1 VKLKTVIYLDYNAT
15 TPIDPRVAE
24 VMMPLLGPVYGNP
37 SSSHSPGREAKAVV
51 ERARGEVAG
60 LLGCAAE
67 EVVFTGGGT
76 ESNNHAIRGVV
87 KASGKRPAHV
97 ITSAVEH
104 PAVTE
109 VCGLLAATSGCTVT
123 VLPVNGTGLVDTGDL
138 ERAIRPETVLVTVM
152 HANNEVGTIQP
163 IAELAAMA
171 RAHGIP
177 FHTDAAQSVGKVGT
191 WVGELGVDL
200 LSVAGHKLYAPKGV
214 GALYVRKGTSLVNLM
229 HGAGHEAGR
238 RPGTENLIGIAGL
251 GAACRLAAAELDHR
265 AGHCRQLRDRLW
277 EELRSRVPGIV
288 LNGHPDQRLPNT
300 LSVAFPGADARDLLA
315 RLPGLAASPGS
326 ACHSGETEPS
336 AVLAAMGVDRELA
349 LGTVRFSTGRET
361 TGDDI
366 HRAAEQ
372 VATALDTAL

>member
-1 VKLKTVIYLDYNAT
+1 MKNIIYLDYNAT

-37 SSSHSPGREAKAVV
+37 SSSHAPGREARQVV
-51 ERARGEVAG
+51 ELARSEVAG
-60 LLGCAAE
+60 LLGCSPD

-87 KASGKRPAHV
+87 RASGKRPAHV

-109 VCGLLAATSGCTVT
+109 VCDRLEASSGCTVT
-123 VLPVNGTGLVDTGDL
+123 VLPVDGSGMVDPSDL
-138 ERAIRPETVLVTVM
+138 EQAIRLETVLVTVM

-163 IAELAAMA
+163 IAELASI
-171 RAHGIP
+171 AHKQGIL
-177 FHTDAAQSVGKVGT
+177 FHTDAAQSVGKVGAR
-191 WVGELGVDL
+191 VDELGVDL

-214 GALYVRKGTSLVNLM
+214 GALYIRKGTLLRNLM
-229 HGAGHEAGR
+229 VGAGHEAGR

-251 GAACRLAAAELDHR
+251 GAACRMAAAELDHR
-265 AGHCRQLRDRLW
+265 AEHCRELRDRLW
-277 EELRSRVPGIV
+277 EALHSRIPGIV

-315 RLPGLAASPGS
+315 RLPELAASPGS

-366 HRAAEQ
+366 QRAAEL
-372 VATALDTAL
+372 VVNALATTL

>member
-1 VKLKTVIYLDYNAT
+1 MKNIIYLDYNAT

-37 SSSHSPGREAKAVV
+37 SSSHAPGREARQVV
-51 ERARGEVAG
+51 ELARSEVAG
-60 LLGCAAE
+60 LLGCSPD

-87 KASGKRPAHV
+87 RASGKRPAHV

-109 VCGLLAATSGCTVT
+109 VCDRLEASSGCTVT
-123 VLPVNGTGLVDTGDL
+123 VLPVDGSGMVDPSDL
-138 ERAIRPETVLVTVM
+138 EQAIRLETVLVTVM

-163 IAELAAMA
+163 IAELASI
-171 RAHGIP
+171 AHKQGIL
-177 FHTDAAQSVGKVGT
+177 FHTDAAQSVGKVGAR
-191 WVGELGVDL
+191 VDELGVDL

-214 GALYVRKGTSLVNLM
+214 GALYIRKGTLLRNLM
-229 HGAGHEAGR
+229 VGAGHEAGR

-251 GAACRLAAAELDHR
+251 GAACRMAAAELDHR
-265 AGHCRQLRDRLW
+265 AEHCRELRDRLW
-277 EELRSRVPGIV
+277 EALHSRIPGIV

-315 RLPGLAASPGS
+315 RLPELAASPGS

-366 HRAAEQ
+366 QRAAEL
-372 VATALDTAL
+372 VASALATTL